1 MLTYILRR
9 VLLLFPTLVG
19 MTAIVFFVMALS
31 PGGVG
36 GPMLGEMGQL
46 DSDQAQALTD
56 YYNRRYGLD
65 QPKAVQYL
73 RWFNQISPLGF
84 ATTQTPDGI
93 AFGRFGIKTPD
104 FGTSFSKGRP
114 VLDLIA
120 EALPITLL
128 LNLTTTPIAYFI
140 AIASGVYA
148 ARHRGKLFDLA
159 SGSTLL
165 ALWSIPTIWIGVMLI
180 GFLSSE
186 QYLRWFPASGLSST
200 LADQMAFLPRFGNDG
215 FERGWLLDRAWHLV
229 LPIVCLTYGSF
240 AFLSK
245 LMRSAVLENLSA
257 DFVRTARA
265 KGVGDRVV
273 LWRHAFRNSLLPLIT
288 VAASLLPG
296 LLAGSVIVESIFS
309 IPGMGKMAIDAIN
322 ARDRELVLA
331 TTVLG
336 GVLGLVSILVAD
348 ICYAI
353 ADPRV
358 SYE

>member
-1 MLTYILRR
+1 MLTYIVRR
-9 VLLLFPTLVG
+9 VLLLFPTLIG

-36 GPMLGEMGQL
+36 GPMLGETGQL

-65 QPKAVQYL
+65 QPKVVQYL
-73 RWFNQISPLGF
+73 RWLNQVSPIGV
-84 ATTQTPDGI
+84 ATTQTPDGVE
-93 AFGRFGIKTPD
+93 FGSFGIKAPD

-128 LNLTTTPIAYFI
+128 LNLLTTPIAYFI

-148 ARHRGKLFDLA
+148 ARHRGKLLDLA

-180 GFLSSE
+180 GFLGSE
-186 QYLRWFPASGLSST
+186 QYLRWFPTSGLSST
-200 LADQMAFLPRFGNDG
+200 LADQMAFLPRFGEHG

-265 KGVGDRVV
+265 KGVADGVV